1 MGTLRGPPLYRDKHK
16 PIGQTVS
23 PLAETFRLLP
33 NASLCF
39 DIGHARQVDPTMSE
53 ATAIL
58 QFCRGRLGQIHISEV
73 NSQSKH
79 DALSFESVLAFRKV
93 SHLIPEGVAVIV
105 ESRVTAEEVEEEIQD
120 VSKALTYER
129 LAVAGD

>member
-1 MGTLRGPPLYRDKHK
+1 LSY
-16 PIGQTVS
+16 
-23 PLAETFRLLP
+23 LP
-33 NASLCF
+33 DASICF

-58 QFCRGRLGQIHISEV
+58 QCFQSRLRQIHISEV

-93 SHLIPEGVAVIV
+93 AHLIPEGVPAIV
-105 ESRVTAEEVEEEIQD
+105 ESRVAENEVEEEIRS
-120 VSKALTYER
+120 VEKALLCEK
-129 LAVAGD
+129 LALAGD